1 MTQSLPLPVLATVK
15 AAYGDVFGNL
25 KGFLG
30 SIWLILLMMVLF
42 VEIPTLIMTQQI
54 YKSIHPEAHTT
65 LDDMTGKI
73 DVPSPEKSLEEKS
86 TAEKVAA
93 SENSRPVTIEEARQ
107 VKPEHLA
114 IILAL
119 SLFQMAMI
127 FSFSVAWYRQL
138 LLGEKKDK
146 TIVFSYGKPEWH
158 FTLTAMKSGFALAPI
173 VLVFTSFFM
182 ASIPEFSGGE
192 AVSLEDNWAVFLGC
206 GLLMMFVIARLS
218 MSYPLTVMGQTTEP
232 FKQSWVMTAKHV
244 WRIMLGN
251 ILLALPTVV
260 VALGI
265 VIGVSLLISSAQQGI
280 AGDVAQQGN
289 RLGFAEHVLFKA
301 IGAAF
306 ILFLFGLMSAFY
318 ARVYAFMIRSQ
329 QA

>member
-1 MTQSLPLPVLATVK
+1 MTQSLPLPILATVK
-15 AAYGDVFGNL
+15 AAYGDVIGNL
-25 KGFLG
+25 KGFLA

-42 VEIPTLIMTQQI
+42 VEIPTLMMTQHI
-54 YKSIHPEAHTT
+54 YHSIHPEARTT
-65 LDDMTGKI
+65 LDDVTGKI
-73 DVPSPEKSLEEKS
+73 DVPATEKG
-86 TAEKVAA
+86 TAEKLAEA
-93 SENSRPVTIEEARQ
+93 ENSKPVTIAEARQ

-114 IILAL
+114 VILAL
-119 SLFQMAMI
+119 SLLQMAMI

-146 TIVFSYGKPEWH
+146 TIIFHYGKAEWN
-158 FTLTAMKSGFALAPI
+158 FTMTAMKSGFALAPI
-173 VLVFTSFFM
+173 VLVITSFFM

-192 AVSLEDNWAVFLGC
+192 AVSLSDNWYIFAGC
-206 GLLMMFVIARLS
+206 GLLMMYVIARLS
-218 MSYPLTVMGQTTEP
+218 MSYPLTVMGEATTP
-232 FKQSWVMTAKHV
+232 FKQSWTMTAQQV

-251 ILLALPTVV
+251 ILLALPTVF

-265 VIGVSLLISSAQQGI
+265 VIGVSLLVTSAEQGI
-280 AGDVAQQGN
+280 TGEAVQTGS

-318 ARVYAFMIRSQ
+318 ARVYAFMVRSKQ
-329 QA
+329 V